1 MLAGCGE
8 GEGCCRVAGKTVLV
22 DRDRWM
28 VAALFTRGTGRVG
41 GGVSYR
47 LIV

>member
-1 MLAGCGE
+1 VGKGEVAAELLA
-8 GEGCCRVAGKTVLV
+8 RLV